1 MSWRCSGKPRPR
13 PNLTPNSERDMT
25 SAQDNAKLRCV
36 IKPFAQLSLMELY
49 AALQLRDL
57 VFVVGQKITA
67 EPEVDGQD
75 PECAHALLYDEDKL
89 VGTLRIFEQR
99 TPQVIGRV
107 AVHPDHQGQGLGTL
121 MMKEAQ
127 ARLGDADA
135 ELHAQAHLE
144 DWYSSLGWRR
154 VGEVYEEAQIP
165 HVTMIWGK

>member
-1 MSWRCSGKPRPR
+1 
-13 PNLTPNSERDMT
+13 MT
-25 SAQDNAKLRCV
+25 SELNHATLRCL
-36 IKPFAQLSLMELY
+36 IKPFSQLTLLELY

-57 VFVVGQKITA
+57 VFVVGQKITS

-75 PECAHALLYDEDKL
+75 PECAHALLYDGDEL

-99 TPQVIGRV
+99 SPQVIGRV
-107 AVHPDHQGQGLGTL
+107 AVHPARQGQGLGTL
-121 MMKEAQ
+121 MMKQAQ
-127 ARLGDADA
+127 ARLGDANA

-165 HVTMIWGK
+165 HVTMIWGKLR